1 MLVFLST
8 LNAIALTWLPLPQ
21 HRLTLPVYLNKVRNT
36 ERQSVTQP
44 IKIAAILLAAG
55 GSTRMNGVDKI
66 IAPLLGRPL
75 LAYSLEHLAESASID
90 SIVVVAGEI
99 NDDPVRD
106 IALQASTDKIVAVC
120 TGGVRRQDSVR
131 AGLDHA
137 GDATHILVH
146 DGARPLI
153 DAPLIERA
161 VQAASDHEAAIAAVP
176 VKDTIKIADEEMSV
190 HKTVPRES
198 LWAVQTPQIFE
209 SELLKRAHRSIEAD
223 VTDDASM
230 VEMLGHEVKL
240 FMGSYENL
248 KVTTPEDI
256 VMAEA
261 ILRSRPKVG
270 VA

>member
-1 MLVFLST
+1 M
-8 LNAIALTWLPLPQ
+8 
-21 HRLTLPVYLNKVRNT
+21 
-36 ERQSVTQP
+36 TQP
-44 IKIAAILLAAG
+44 IKIAVILLAAG

-90 SIVVVAGEI
+90 SIVVVAGES
-99 NDDPVRD
+99 NDNPVRD
-106 IALQASTDKIVAVC
+106 IALHASTDKIVAVC

-131 AGLDHA
+131 AGLDHV

-153 DAPLIERA
+153 DAPLIARA
-161 VQAASDHEAAIAAVP
+161 AQAMTTHDAAIAAVP
-176 VKDTIKIADEEMSV
+176 VKDTIKMADPDMTV
-190 HKTVPRES
+190 LKTVPRDK

-209 SELLKRAHRSIEAD
+209 ADLLRTAHCTIDFD

-256 VMAEA
+256 IMAEA
-261 ILRSRPKVG
+261 ILHSRLKV

>member
-1 MLVFLST
+1 M
-8 LNAIALTWLPLPQ
+8 
-21 HRLTLPVYLNKVRNT
+21 
-36 ERQSVTQP
+36 TQP

-66 IAPLLGRPL
+66 VVPLLERPL
-75 LAYSLEHLAESASID
+75 LEYSLLELLQAD
-90 SIVVVAGEI
+90 SIAGIVIVAGET
-99 NDDPVRD
+99 NADSVHTLADRM
-106 IALQASTDKIVAVC
+106 STDKTIVVC

-131 AGLDHA
+131 AGLDHV

-190 HKTVPRES
+190 QKTVPRES

-230 VEMLGHEVKL
+230 VELLRHDVKI

-261 ILRSRPKVG
+261 VLRSRPKVG